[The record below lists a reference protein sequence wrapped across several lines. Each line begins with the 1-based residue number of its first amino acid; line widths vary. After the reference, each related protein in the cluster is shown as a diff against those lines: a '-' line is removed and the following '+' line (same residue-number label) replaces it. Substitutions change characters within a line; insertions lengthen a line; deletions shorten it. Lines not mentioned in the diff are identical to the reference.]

1 MRTIQR
7 LNVLLCLLLA
17 GTSIRAALTA
27 GTYYI
32 QNVATGTFL
41 TAGANYGYRGV
52 LREHGLDFKVT
63 GSGKTFTLQTRL
75 NGADYVLKS
84 TDGYL
89 DGSSGTWQITELDDG
104 TYAMYSTSKGY
115 YYGYNPDYTNPY
127 VVRLD
132 KYTDTRY
139 EGTHW
144 RFLTREDLAAAL
156 VSADA
161 AHPADATFFITAPD
175 FLTRDHRVLTDKCWG
190 NDLTAIG
197 GETGSASS
205 LLNNANAE
213 KFNTPS
219 WNIKQTIT
227 GIPNGTYSLSVQGF
241 YRYGSVSTGAVTAYQ
256 NGTSEPLVQLYAGSL
271 STPLPYVY
279 DQAQASASSGFL
291 RSTDVGYVPD
301 NQAQAAQCFT
311 DGYYVTTLTD
321 IVVTDGTLT
330 LGIRKQNKAVT
341 NDWACFD
348 NFTLLYFGSN
358 LSAIR
363 QTALDQ
369 IAAYEALT
377 AGEADDT
384 FAAIIADARNA
395 ITEAT
400 TEEAIA
406 EAITRV
412 KQAYILHQS
421 AATPTTAAI
430 DLTHLLH
437 NADFAAGTEGWNAAV
452 KNNGSY
458 TQTWNTT
465 TDAKVPVVEAYAGWS
480 NWELASYA
488 LTQDITLSPGTYR
501 LRAQAFYRWGQ
512 YYNSDTQEQ
521 KNRSCASLVAGD
533 NEVLVARLGDVTTPS
548 LRPAT
553 YANTTYEGSAA
564 FMAGLYRNE
573 LIFTLDAP
581 TTLAIGYRGTHTRDY
596 SWFLGGPLTLEKVS
610 PEVLAAEEL
619 ARLQATRD
627 DYAELRQRYAT
638 IAAQVT
644 AEGLIFDTS
653 EADAALDTATTV
665 EAVRAA
671 ADKLG
676 EALGTYMTAAD
687 AQFDITSLIQNPD
700 FETGTADGWD
710 VFSAGDVGVH
720 ATSSTTYAME
730 GSEGD
735 YLFNTWHEGDASS
748 YNHFLLQTLRHL
760 PAGSYQLTGMVATNQ
775 TDATLRL
782 VANNFSAAVT
792 PVSKSEAVLAQLSFT
807 LKGVTD
813 VRLGIHSNR
822 WFKADDFHLYFGSTT
837 FQQRKAALEQVAAY
851 DAIAAQA
858 TDRTAYDTSSAAARS
873 RLEAAQDPAEMK
885 TAVDEILDALKSLIS
900 TTPAKRGQW
909 DITPL
914 IANPD
919 FDQALRYWSTTGTT
933 NVSDRIAEA
942 FDVTASYRISQ
953 SLSEM
958 PAGTYTLAVQG
969 FYRHGDYATS
979 LPSYLQGREY
989 LRAYLLL
996 GRASQPVRSIYEDTR
1011 FATADA
1017 DVENKPMPDGSAFPN
1032 TTATASAAFRRG
1044 QYWNTLSTTTDS
1056 PSALTVGLRMSNAT
1070 EHSWL
1075 AFDNFRLYYG
1085 QPATISLDTLR
1096 ALPSSTYADVTS
1108 SRILRA
1114 GQLNAVCLPYEAS
1127 VSDFKAVY
1135 ELGSL
1140 TADGAVLVPART
1152 MQAARTYFVEVA
1164 QDQPLKADGV
1174 LLTGVLP
1181 DSIPAL
1187 WDGTFQQGA
1196 FAART
1201 VRGAYLLNESG
1212 TAFELR
1218 AQAQL
1223 PACTPAFYPP
1233 VEMKAAS
1240 VRLTT
1245 LTDWSAVAFQPQTEN
1260 AQAHRFLASTT
1271 YTAESPSA
1279 IVDYNL
1285 TPPARRD
1292 FPAPVV
1298 IPIPSQE
1305 KTPRQQNI
1313 LVSNSSDFTAATQT
1327 VSTKPGAVTWW
1338 LHNFVPGQTY
1348 YYKVEADG
1356 QELTRGQFTPA
1367 GNLRM
1372 IYLRSGSNI
1381 RDLGGWTTED
1391 GRRLQYGHIYRGGEM
1406 HGGSQTTLTA
1416 ADVAELKRL
1425 GVAAELDLRE
1435 DADFADGVTTRSA
1448 LGAGVPYYYF
1458 NQQEFGSNALQ
1469 LYRQQYRHA
1478 FDFIAKNLEAGRAVY
1493 FHCIWGADRTG
1504 AMAFLLEGLCGVRRS
1519 DMYQDYELTTFSKAG
1534 TRTKDGLDSKFTYI
1548 DTFEGTTQ
1556 QQRFF
1561 RYLNEYVGVPADTLN
1576 TIRRIMLEPAT
1587 GIQAPADAFPAL
1599 SGAPVYDL
1607 SGRRIAPLPAGVL
1620 PPRRGIYITRGRKIV
1635 ISE

>member
-1 MRTIQR
+1 MQTFRR
-7 LNVLLCLLLA
+7 LTAALCLILA
-17 GTSIRAALTA
+17 ATSAWSALTP

-32 QNVATGTFL
+32 QNAATGTFL

-115 YYGYNPDYTNPY
+115 YYGYNPEYTNPY

-132 KYTDTRY
+132 KYTDTQY
-139 EGTHW
+139 LGTHW
-144 RFLTREDLAAAL
+144 RFLTREDLAATLAT
-156 VSADA
+156 ADSS
-161 AHPADATFFITAPD
+161 HPVDATFFITAPD
-175 FLTRDHRVLTDKCWG
+175 FLTKDHRVLTDKCWG

-197 GETGSASS
+197 GETGNASS

-213 KFNTPS
+213 KFNTAA
-219 WNIKQTIT
+219 WNITQTIT
-227 GIPNGTYSLSVQGF
+227 GIPNGTYTLSVQGF

-256 NGTSEPLVQLYAGSL
+256 NGTNEPLVQLYAANRSI
-271 STPLPYVY
+271 PLPYVY
-279 DQAQASASSGFL
+279 DQAQPAAAGGFQ
-291 RSTDVGYVPD
+291 RSTDVGFVPD
-301 NQAQAAQCFT
+301 NQSQAAQCFT
-311 DGYYVTTLTD
+311 DGHYLTTLTD

-330 LGIRKQNKAVT
+330 LGIRKQNKAVS

-348 NFTLLYFGSN
+348 NFTLLYYGSD
-358 LSAIR
+358 LTTIR
-363 QTALDQ
+363 QTALEQ
-369 IAAYEALT
+369 IAAYEAAL
-377 AGEADDT
+377 AAEPDAD
-384 FAAIIADARNA
+384 FAAVLAEAKDA
-395 ITEAT
+395 ISQAT
-400 TEEAIA
+400 TEEDIA
-406 EAITRV
+406 AAVTRAKEAYV
-412 KQAYILHQS
+412 LHQS
-421 AATPTTAAI
+421 AATPTTEPI
-430 DLTHLLH
+430 DLTHLIR
-437 NADFAAGTEGWNAAV
+437 NANFAEGVNGWNATV

-458 TQTWNTT
+458 TQTWYTT
-465 TDAKVPVVEAYAGWS
+465 TDATVPVVEAYAGYG
-480 NWELASYA
+480 NWELASYS

-501 LRAQAFYRWGQ
+501 LRALAFYRWGQ
-512 YYNSDTQEQ
+512 FYNSDAQEQ
-521 KNRSCASLVAGD
+521 KSRSCASLVAGD
-533 NEVLVARLGDVTTPS
+533 NEVLVARLGDVTMPD

-553 YANTTYEGSAA
+553 YANTTYEASAA
-564 FMAGLYRNE
+564 FMAGLYKNE
-573 LIFTLDAP
+573 LIFTLEAP

-610 PEVLAAEEL
+610 AEVMAAET
-619 ARLQATRD
+619 AAQLQAARE
-627 DYAELRQRYAT
+627 DYSELKLRYAT

-644 AEGLIFDTS
+644 TEGLTFDTA
-653 EADAALDTATTV
+653 EADSLLLAATTIG
-665 EAVRAA
+665 EIRAA

-676 EALGTYMTAAD
+676 QALGNYMTAAD
-687 AQFDITSLIQNPD
+687 AQFDITSLLVNPD
-700 FETGTADGWD
+700 FETGTAEGWD
-710 VFSAGDVGVH
+710 VFSVGDVNVH
-720 ATSSTTYAME
+720 STSDPVYAME
-730 GSEGD
+730 GAEGE

-760 PAGSYQLTGMVATNQ
+760 PAGSYQLSGMLATNQ
-775 TDATLRL
+775 TDATMRL
-782 VANNFSAAVT
+782 VANNNSVAAK
-792 PVSKSEAVLAQLSFT
+792 PVSKSEAQLTQLSFT
-807 LKGVTD
+807 LKAVAD

-822 WFKADDFHLYFGSTT
+822 WFKADDFHLYYGSTI
-837 FQQRKAALEQVAAY
+837 FQQRKSYLEQVAAY
-851 DAIAAQA
+851 DAIADQG
-858 TDRTAYDTSSAAARS
+858 TDRRSYDAATADARA
-873 RLEAAQDPAEMK
+873 RLETTQDAAEMK
-885 TAVDEILDALKSLIS
+885 AATGEILDALKSLIG
-900 TTPAKRGQW
+900 TTNARRGQW
-909 DITPL
+909 DITAL

-919 FDQALRYWSTTGTT
+919 FNQGLKNWSSTGNTS
-933 NVSDRIAEA
+933 VSDHIAEA
-942 FDVTASYRISQ
+942 FDVTSSYRISQ
-953 SLSEM
+953 SLSDM
-958 PAGTYTLAVQG
+958 PAGTYTLALQG
-969 FYRHGDYATS
+969 FYRHGDYANTQ
-979 LPSYLQGREY
+979 PTYVMGREY

-996 GRASQPVRSIYEDTR
+996 GRSSQLMRNIYEDTR

-1017 DVENKPMPDGSAFPN
+1017 DVDNKPMPDGSAFPN

-1044 QYWNTLSTTTDS
+1044 QYWNTIRTTTDA
-1056 PSALTVGLRMSNAT
+1056 PGALTVGIRMSNAI

-1075 AFDNFRLYYG
+1075 AFDNFHLYYG
-1085 QPATISLDTLR
+1085 QPATISLDTLTT
-1096 ALPSSTYADVTS
+1096 LPSSTYADVTS
-1108 SRILRA
+1108 TRILRA
-1114 GQLNAVCLPYEAS
+1114 GQLNAICLPYAAS
-1127 VSDFKAVY
+1127 VGDFKAVY
-1135 ELGSL
+1135 ELGRL
-1140 TADGAVLVPART
+1140 TSDGALLVPART
-1152 MQAARTYFVEVA
+1152 MQAARPYFVEVE
-1164 QDQPLKADGV
+1164 QDQPLVASDV
-1174 LLTGVLP
+1174 LLTNVRP

-1196 FAART
+1196 YAART
-1201 VRGAYLLNESG
+1201 VRGAYVLNATG

-1233 VEMKAAS
+1233 AETKASTIPA
-1240 VRLTT
+1240 TT
-1245 LTDWSAVAFQPQTEN
+1245 LTDWNDVTFAPQLEN
-1260 AQAHRFLASTT
+1260 AQAHAFLAAAA
-1271 YTAESPSA
+1271 YTAQSPSVIA
-1279 IVDYNL
+1279 DFNL

-1298 IPIPSQE
+1298 IPIPAQQQ
-1305 KTPRQQNI
+1305 TPRQQSI
-1313 LVSNSSDFTAATQT
+1313 T
-1327 VSTKPGAVTWW
+1327 VSTAADYAVAPQTATIKPGATTWW
-1338 LHNFVPGQTY
+1338 LYNFVPGHTY

-1356 QELTRGQFTPA
+1356 QQLTTGQFTPA

-1406 HGGSQTTLTA
+1406 HGGLQTTLTA

-1458 NQQEFGSNALQ
+1458 NQHEFGSDALQ
-1469 LYRQQYRHA
+1469 NYREQYRHA
-1478 FDFIAKNLEAGRAVY
+1478 FDFIAKNLEAGRAIY

-1534 TRTKDGLDSKFTYI
+1534 TRTKDGLDSKFAFI
-1548 DTFEGTTQ
+1548 DTFEGATQ

-1587 GIQAPADAFPAL
+1587 GIQAPADATPAL

-1607 SGRRIAPLPAGVL
+1607 SGRRIGTTHSDALPA
-1620 PPRRGIYITRGRKIV
+1620 RRGIYITRGRKIV
-1635 ISE
+1635 VTK